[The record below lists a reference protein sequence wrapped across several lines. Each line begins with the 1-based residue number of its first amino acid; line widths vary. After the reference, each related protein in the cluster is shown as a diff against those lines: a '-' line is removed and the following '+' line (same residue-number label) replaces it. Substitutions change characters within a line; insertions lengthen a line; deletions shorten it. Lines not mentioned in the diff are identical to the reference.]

1 MKNPDKE
8 IRKYFFD
15 TLTGEGLAVYDTR
28 AGLDNENQ
36 YIILSTQSKVLEE
49 GNKCG
54 SNWNSTT
61 NIEIVEYLPKDGN
74 QGSRVWLN
82 DTEEKITQAYKDV
95 DYFDNFAIT
104 TRGYNSTDL
113 VTYGTNELIKRTII
127 TINFKLYENEH
138 NTD

>member
-8 IRKYFFD
+8 IRKYFYD
-15 TLTGEGLAVYDTR
+15 NLTGEGLAVYDTR
-28 AGLDNENQ
+28 AGLDSENQ

-54 SNWNSTT
+54 ANWNSTT

-74 QGSRVWLN
+74 QGSRVWIN

-95 DYFDNFAIT
+95 DYFNNFAIT
-104 TRGYNSTDL
+104 TRNYNSTDL